1 MSRQDYDAEL
11 YTTFAEVEGYSI
23 LELEQIIP
31 VLDDL
36 FGLGQDC
43 INPLNDKDVPDN
55 VYDLMRALLAKLH
68 PKSKVFDNVTA
79 AQFQTT
85 NNKIAHDPPMTS
97 ISKANGTLDEK
108 DEILK
113 KWLKDCCDELKY
125 DPKKAKD
132 PLFVTSF
139 KHDGVALALYYE
151 KGKLVAAGLRPND
164 GVNAELVT
172 ENAQYIDGVHTTL
185 PLPVTCRIRGEV
197 TCKISVFD
205 KIVADIKRDG
215 KKNKYNWTGKKPPA
229 NPRNYAA
236 GAIRQFDDPT
246 ITKKRKLQFTAYAI
260 DNHDNPPYKTEIERS
275 EWCRNELGI
284 PFVLLKPFHYDNL
297 AEMENAVTTLDFEV
311 DGIVLSVNNIED
323 GEQLGT
329 HGSSVT
335 GNPRGKLA
343 WKFKEKSAVVT
354 VESIRWQTGRTG
366 RVTPILEFEG
376 VQLAGTNVENCT
388 AHNVGI
394 VKSDGIGIGAKVRI
408 IKSGKIIP
416 KVIKVEKAASK
427 IEYPSRCP
435 SCNSTLGFQIG
446 KTGTDL
452 VCDND
457 KCAARNVGTL
467 LHYLTTFGVKGIGPS
482 KTEQIVS
489 FGLVRCPAD
498 FYGLEVEDLTDAD
511 FTYRTAI
518 LIIAAIHM
526 VPNPDKTKDNDKLL
540 AKIDKAR
547 RKLKKIPLAK
557 FFASLGIPGAGKGT
571 GRALAEHLGS
581 LDKIRS
587 ATIVDLEQVEDIGS
601 VTALAVDEYMSENAD
616 DIDELLMHVEVE
628 VPKNG
633 KLSGKNFCFT
643 GAQKTGKAIW
653 IGLVEEHGGTIKSS
667 VSKKV
672 DYVIVGDSPG
682 SKLQKAE
689 DLKKNGH
696 PIEIIDVIKLQKI
709 IDE

>member
-23 LELEQIIP
+23 LELEQVIP
-31 VLDDL
+31 VLDSL
-36 FGLGQDC
+36 FDEGQDC
-43 INPLNDKDVPDN
+43 INPLNDKEVPDN
-55 VYDLMRALLAKLH
+55 VYDLMRALLYKLH
-68 PKSKVFDNVTA
+68 PNSKVFDSVTA
-79 AQFQTT
+79 SQFQSTD
-85 NNKIAHDPPMTS
+85 NKIAHDPPMTS

-108 DEILK
+108 DDILK

-125 DPKKAKD
+125 DPKKAKT

-172 ENAQYIDGVHTTL
+172 ENAQYIDGVQMTL

-205 KIVADIKRDG
+205 KIVADIIRDG
-215 KKNKYNWTGKKPPA
+215 KKNKYNWSGKKPPA

-246 ITKKRKLQFTAYAI
+246 ITEKRKLQFTAYAI

-297 AEMENAVTTLDFEV
+297 AEMENGVTSLDFEV
-311 DGIVLSVNNIED
+311 DGIVISVNNIED

-366 RVTPILEFEG
+366 RVTPVLEFKG

-388 AHNVGI
+388 IHNVGI
-394 VKSDGIGIGAKVRI
+394 VKSGGIGVGAKVRI

-416 KVIKVEKAASK
+416 KVIKVEKKADK
-427 IEYPSRCP
+427 VEYPNRCP
-435 SCNSTLGFQIG
+435 SCNGTLSLNIG

-452 VCDND
+452 VCEND
-457 KCAARNVGTL
+457 KCAAQNVKTL
-467 LHYLTTFGVKGIGPS
+467 LHYLTIFGVKGIGPS
-482 KTEQIVS
+482 KTEKLVS

-498 FYGLEVEDLTDAD
+498 FYGLEVEDVEDAG
-511 FTYRTAI
+511 FKERTAT
-518 LIIAAIHM
+518 LIVAAIHM
-526 VPNPDKTKDNDKLL
+526 VTNPEKTKDNDKLL
-540 AKIDKAR
+540 AKIHKAR
-547 RKLKKIPLAK
+547 LKPKKIPLAK
-557 FFASLGIPGAGKGT
+557 FFASLGISGAGKGT
-571 GRALAEHLGS
+571 GRALAEHFGS
-581 LDKIRS
+581 LDKIRAAS
-587 ATIVDLEQVEDIGS
+587 VADLEQVEDVGNI
-601 VTALAVDEYMSENAD
+601 TAELVQEYMSDNSD
-616 DIDELLMHVEVE
+616 DIDELLMHVTLEL
-628 VPKNG
+628 PKTG
-633 KLSGKNFCFT
+633 KFSGKNFCFT
-643 GAQKTGKAIW
+643 GSPPDGKAKW
-653 IGLVEEHGGTIKSS
+653 IKLVEDQGAIVKSS
-667 VSKKV
+667 VSKKL
-672 DYVIVGDSPG
+672 DYLIVGDSPG
-682 SKLQKAE
+682 SKLQKALE
-689 DLKKNGH
+689 LKKAGH
-696 PIEIIDVIKLQKI
+696 NIVIIEDIEKLEKI
-709 IDE
+709 LE

>member
-31 VLDDL
+31 VLDEL

-43 INPLNDKDVPDN
+43 INPLNDKEVPHN
-55 VYDLMRALLAKLH
+55 VYDLMRAILTKFH

-79 AQFQTT
+79 SQFQTT

-108 DEILK
+108 DDILK
-113 KWLKDCCDELKY
+113 KWLKNCCDELNY
-125 DPKKAKD
+125 NPKKAKD
-132 PLFVTSF
+132 PLFATSF

-172 ENAQYIDGVHTTL
+172 ENAQYIEGVQTQ
-185 PLPVTCRIRGEV
+185 LPVPLTARIRGEV
-197 TCKISVFD
+197 TCKISVFN
-205 KIVADIKRDG
+205 KIVAEIKKDG
-215 KKNKYNWTGKKPPA
+215 KKNKYHWTNKKPPA

-246 ITKKRKLQFTAYAI
+246 VTEKRKLQFTAYAI
-260 DNHDNPPYKTEIERS
+260 DNHDDATYKTEIERS

-284 PFVLLKPFHYDNL
+284 PFVTLKPFHYDNL
-297 AEMENAVTTLDFEV
+297 AEMENGVTALDFEV
-311 DGIVLSVNNIED
+311 DGIVISVNNLED

-329 HGSSVT
+329 HGNSNT

-394 VKSDGIGIGAKVRI
+394 IKSDGIGIGAKVRI

-416 KVIKVEKAASK
+416 KVIKVEKKADK
-427 IEYPSRCP
+427 IEYPSKCP
-435 SCNSTLGFQIG
+435 SCHSTLGLSVG

-452 VCDND
+452 VCDNV
-457 KCAARNVGTL
+457 KCAAQNIQTL

-482 KTEQIVS
+482 KAEGVVS

-498 FYGLEVEDLTDAD
+498 FYGLEVEDLIDAG

-518 LIIAAIHM
+518 LMIAAIHM
-526 VPNPDKTKDNDKLL
+526 VPNPEKTKDNDKLL
-540 AKIDKAR
+540 AKIYKAR
-547 RKLKKIPLAK
+547 LKQKKIPLAK
-557 FFASLGIPGAGKGT
+557 FFASLGIVGAGKGT
-571 GRALAEHLGS
+571 GRALAEHYGS
-581 LDKIRS
+581 LDDIRVAS
-587 ATIVDLEQVEDIGS
+587 VDDLEKVEDVGNI
-601 VTALAVDEYMSENAD
+601 TALAVNEYMSENED

-628 VPKNG
+628 VPKTG
-633 KLSGKNFCFT
+633 KLSDKTFCFT
-643 GAQKTGKAIW
+643 GSPLNGKAFW
-653 IGLVEEHGGTIKSS
+653 ISQIEELGGIVKSS

-672 DYVIVGDSPG
+672 DFVIIGENSG
-682 SKLQKAE
+682 SKAIKAKEMQASGHPLVIIEDIE
-689 DLKKNGH
+689 DL
-696 PIEIIDVIKLQKI
+696 EKLLK
-709 IDE
+709 

>member
-11 YTTFAEVEGYSI
+11 YTTFAEVEGYGI
-23 LELEQIIP
+23 TELEQIIP
-31 VLDDL
+31 VLDTL
-36 FGLGQDC
+36 FGEGQDC
-43 INPLNDKDVPDN
+43 VNPLNDKAVPDN
-55 VYDLMRALLAKLH
+55 VYDLMRARLSELYPESDVLK
-68 PKSKVFDNVTA
+68 NVTA
-79 AQFQTT
+79 ADFQITS
-85 NNKIAHDPPMTS
+85 NKIAHDPPMTS

-125 DPKKAKD
+125 DPKKVKT
-132 PLFVTSF
+132 PLFVTSY

-185 PLPVTCRIRGEV
+185 PIDFTGRIRGEV

-205 KIVADIKRDG
+205 KIVAEIIKDG
-215 KKNKYNWTGKKPPA
+215 KKNKYDWTNKKPPA

-246 ITKKRKLQFTAYAI
+246 VTKKRKLQFTAYAI

-297 AEMENAVTTLDFEV
+297 AEMENGVTALDFEV
-311 DGIVLSVNNIED
+311 DGIVISVNNIED

-354 VESIRWQTGRTG
+354 VNNIRWQTGRTG
-366 RVTPILEFEG
+366 RVTPVLEFDG
-376 VQLAGTNVENCT
+376 VQLAGTTVSNCT
-388 AHNVGI
+388 IHNVGI
-394 VKSDGIGIGAKVRI
+394 VKSGGIGVGAKVRI

-416 KVIKVEKAASK
+416 KVIKVEKKSGNVA
-427 IEYPSRCP
+427 YPDNCP
-435 SCNSTLGFQIG
+435 SCGSRLSIVVG

-452 VCDND
+452 VCQND
-457 KCAARNVGTL
+457 KCAAQNMQTL
-467 LHYLTTFGVKGIGPS
+467 LHYLMTFGVKGIGPS
-482 KTEQIVS
+482 KAESMVS

-498 FYGLEVEDLTDAD
+498 FYGLEVDDLTDAG
-511 FTYRTAI
+511 FKERTAT

-526 VPNPDKTKDNDKLL
+526 VTNPEKTKDNNKLL

-547 RKLKKIPLAK
+547 LKLKTIPLAK
-557 FFASLGIPGAGKGT
+557 FFASLGIVGAGKGT
-571 GRALAEHLGS
+571 GRALAEHFDS
-581 LDKIRS
+581 LDDIRNAS
-587 ATIVDLEQVEDIGS
+587 IEDLEKVEDVGNI
-601 VTALAVDEYMSENAD
+601 TAVAVYEYLKDNAD

-628 VPKNG
+628 VPKTG
-633 KLSGKNFCFT
+633 KLSGKSFCFT
-643 GAQKTGKAIW
+643 GAPPSGKTFW
-653 IGLVEEHGGTIKSS
+653 IDLVEASGGIVKSS
-667 VSKKV
+667 VSKKI
-672 DYVIVGDSPG
+672 DYVVIGENSG
-682 SKLQKAE
+682 SKAIKAKELQAS
-689 DLKKNGH
+689 GH
-696 PIEIIDVIKLQKI
+696 PLVIIEDIKDLEKLLK
-709 IDE
+709 